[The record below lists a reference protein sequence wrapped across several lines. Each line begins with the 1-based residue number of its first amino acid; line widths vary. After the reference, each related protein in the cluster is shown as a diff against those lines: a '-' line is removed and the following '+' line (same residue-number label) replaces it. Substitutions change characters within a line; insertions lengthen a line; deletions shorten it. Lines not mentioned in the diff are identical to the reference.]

1 MSLSIDLFLS
11 PDIIQKYLDE
21 HFLVVICI
29 IVDTRVPHVGWIPL
43 PLGNRL
49 QTLVDKCV
57 LLFGLHHEGSG
68 FPHPVDE
75 VEQVHRVK
83 FVNSLKNSQTCCS
96 KWLSSI
102 LVWMLMSTFSLY
114 TWFLSFEWH
123 WTWKPEL
130 DFHALDEPQISMLE
144 VKTSFYVIQ

>member
-11 PDIIQKYLDE
+11 PDIKQKYLDE

-29 IVDTRVPHVGWIPL
+29 IVGTRVPHVGWVPL
-43 PLGNRL
+43 PLGNSL

-57 LLFGLHHEGSG
+57 LLFGLHHAGSG

-83 FVNSLKNSQTCCS
+83 FVNSLKNSQTSYS
-96 KWLSSI
+96 KWLSSMYYLGMDTNEYI
-102 LVWMLMSTFSLY
+102 LFVYMIFVLC
-114 TWFLSFEWH
+114 LSDLGHENLRW
-123 WTWKPEL
+123 
-130 DFHALDEPQISMLE
+130 DEPT
-144 VKTSFYVIQ
+144 VKGFSRWYGDILS